1 VTGNVVKL
9 LTALRDL
16 DEAADY
22 IRRQSGPERAIRF
35 LREADATFQR
45 LASMP
50 GIGTRY
56 APDEPV
62 FADLRVFPVS
72 RFKKYLT
79 FYRPI
84 ADGVEVLRV
93 LHGARDIEGTL
104 AEDFRLGEGGE
115 DDRPPEEPDTP

>member
-62 FADLRVFPVS
+62 FADLRYDNASCSREGSVVPSTHRGAEEQRQPPAARASCVGHLFVS
-72 RFKKYLT
+72 L
-79 FYRPI
+79 
-84 ADGVEVLRV
+84 
-93 LHGARDIEGTL
+93 
-104 AEDFRLGEGGE
+104 
-115 DDRPPEEPDTP
+115 